1 MVQMR
6 KMIISPDI
14 LFSFKILIFQFA
26 RGLKGQ
32 KLAQNDKKILSQAV
46 SQKLYIQA
54 FIQALLSTAVFP
66 QRFSFFSICLAP
78 WLHGVAPW

>member
-1 MVQMR
+1 MVQMC

-14 LFSFKILIFQFA
+14 LFSFKILIFQVV

-32 KLAQNDKKILSQAV
+32 KLAQNDKKTLSQAV

-66 QRFSFFSICLAP
+66 QRFGFFSICLAQ